1 MGITQLPHRRPVNPG
16 REVVPSPP
24 AFDLDVGQGG
34 YRQRVPLENRVTPSG
49 QIIATAA
56 RGTVMGNRGILHD
69 EDKRIVRTSRLPAWL
84 ICRLEFNGRRREVM
98 SPGSYTELFFL
109 DEAVALAAGH
119 RPCGECRRP
128 SYRAY
133 IDTAN
138 VGNAN
143 PIACAKDLDAQ
154 LKSSRSAARSIA
166 PIGTLPDGVFVDL
179 SGGHVPDFR
188 LVWDGALHRWTP
200 EGYVDAVA
208 IADAGAAEA
217 IAVTPSL
224 SVAALRNGYPV
235 EVPLLSRP
243 RRPATGAR
251 GPRASDRPPRAA
263 E

>member
-16 REVVPSPP
+16 REVVERTP
-24 AFDLDVGQGG
+24 AVDLDVGQGR
-34 YRQRVPLENRVTPSG
+34 YRRLVPLANRVTPSG
-49 QIIATAA
+49 EIIATAA

-69 EDKRIVRTSRLPAWL
+69 EDKRIIRTSRLTAWL

-128 SYRAY
+128 FYRAY
-133 IDTAN
+133 IDAAN

-143 PIACAKDLDAQ
+143 PIGGAKDLDAQ
-154 LKSSRSAARSIA
+154 LKSSRSAARSTV
-166 PIGTLPDGVFVDL
+166 PIGTLPNGVFVDL

-200 EGYVDAVA
+200 EGYVDPVA
-208 IADAGAAEA
+208 IADAGVAEA
-217 IAVTPSL
+217 AVVTPSL
-224 SVAALRNGYPV
+224 SVAALRHGYPV
-235 EVPLLSRP
+235 EVAQLNRP
-243 RRPATGAR
+243 RRPATGVR